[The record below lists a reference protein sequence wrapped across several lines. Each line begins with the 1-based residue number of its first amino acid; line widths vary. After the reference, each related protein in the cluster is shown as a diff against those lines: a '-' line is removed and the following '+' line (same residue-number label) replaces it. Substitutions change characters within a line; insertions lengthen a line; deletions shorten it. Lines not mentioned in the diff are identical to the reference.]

1 MPAAPWPVNDDLML
15 CGQRIEHFP
24 ERLIHMF
31 PPLQPAVARRKKPLC
46 NQLSIDFPVSFC
58 YAESAA
64 AADAIPKGRTDM
76 IDNIRAGQNI
86 AAHRLRMNWTQGELA
101 SRLNVTHQAVS
112 KWENGVAFPDINTLF
127 ALSRLFEVS
136 MEQLL
141 TGENTQAEPVTATQ
155 PAEEAIDSVETADK
169 SSAGSSDD
177 DSDESTSLPYD
188 WNEIIGLA
196 PFASRETL
204 DRLIDDHLEDCTA
217 DHIAALAPFLSHATL
232 DRLIRSN
239 LDHADWDEIL
249 SLAPFASRDTLDALV
264 ASCEASCDRAHLTAL
279 APFLGHSTLDRLI
292 RSNLDHADWDE
303 ILSLAP
309 FASRDTLDA
318 LVASYEASCD
328 RAHLT
333 ALAPFLSRQ
342 TLDRLILGG
351 RQKKTDQAAERPS
364 DCRTEKNGK
373 HIETAGRWSEI
384 HEHEMDR
391 AARRAERHAERM
403 AEQLEKRLC
412 KQAEKAAQKAEET
425 AKTLFHNRCSDAQC
439 AFTALSEDH
448 WVKETVDEPTLSA
461 QCTPDKRRTQIV
473 QPDPQAVS
481 LEAYAERIVSLLYE
495 ALDADEPFCEQLE
508 DLRNALLYKDYPA
521 LNEFAALLDA
531 HIGPQWLEEYAVL
544 CDQTTAPD
552 EDFSQHLELALAQ
565 RDWSWIEDHAHLI
578 SDSEMIRRIILVSS
592 TEGFFDFVPLF
603 IDQLDQHS
611 IDSAA
616 CQAIRLNRTDDIL
629 SFSDRVSPGILR

>member
-1 MPAAPWPVNDDLML
+1 
-15 CGQRIEHFP
+15 
-24 ERLIHMF
+24 
-31 PPLQPAVARRKKPLC
+31 
-46 NQLSIDFPVSFC
+46 
-58 YAESAA
+58 
-64 AADAIPKGRTDM
+64 M

-127 ALSRLFEVS
+127 ALSRLFDVS

-141 TGENTQAEPVTATQ
+141 TGENTQAEPVTATH

-177 DSDESTSLPYD
+177 DSDESASPPYD

-204 DRLIDDHLEDCTA
+204 DRLIDDHIEDCSA

-264 ASCEASCDRAHLTAL
+264 ASCEASCDR
-279 APFLGHSTLDRLI
+279 S
-292 RSNLDHADWDE
+292 
-303 ILSLAP
+303 
-309 FASRDTLDA
+309 
-318 LVASYEASCD
+318 
-328 RAHLT
+328 HLT
-333 ALAPFLSRQ
+333 ALAPFLSHA
-342 TLDRLILGG
+342 TLDRLILGR

-364 DCRTEKNGK
+364 GRRTEDHGK
-373 HIETAGRWSEI
+373 HMEATDCWSEI
-384 HEHEMDR
+384 HEREMER

-403 AEQLEKRLC
+403 AEQLEKKLC
-412 KQAEKAAQKAEET
+412 KQTEKAAQKAGET
-425 AKTLFHNRCSDAQC
+425 AKSIFHNRCSDAQR

-448 WVKETVDEPTLSA
+448 WVKGTVDEPTLSA
-461 QCTPDKRRTQIV
+461 QCTPDERRTQIV

-495 ALDADEPFCEQLE
+495 AFDANEPFCEQLE

-578 SDSEMIRRIILVSS
+578 SDSELIRRIVLVSS

-603 IDQLDQHS
+603 IDQLDQHA

-616 CQAIRLNRTDDIL
+616 RQAVRLNRTDDIL